1 MWGCVFS
8 GSHDRERGLYRKIS
22 HPPRG
27 GKEVVC
33 HRDNGSP
40 PKIMCSNYW
49 NEAALGG
56 WSVGVHR
63 NAYRDFPVGA
73 RRGLEKPKIYILEM
87 LFPFC
92 LALNFPIPRFVS
104 NFFLTRAL
112 VYIFLGWR

>member
-1 MWGCVFS
+1 MFVKCGCVFS

-49 NEAALGG
+49 NEAALGDEV
-56 WSVGVHR
+56 WWAAVYIERLSELR
-63 NAYRDFPVGA
+63 PE
-73 RRGLEKPKIYILEM
+73 GLEKPKIYILEM

-92 LALNFPIPRFVS
+92 LTLNFPIPRFVS
-104 NFFLTRAL
+104 NFF
-112 VYIFLGWR
+112 FLPWRWSTYF